1 MNIAKKI
8 ILDELNEQSHPERVE
23 DVIFW
28 ALEYYCENRKHGTWG
43 ETIAYA
49 IKQRIL
55 DAEEIKSDRK
65 DIQRNNILKFKP

>member
-1 MNIAKKI
+1 MTAKEI
-8 ILDELNEQSHPERVE
+8 IIDELENGIHPEKVE

-28 ALEYYCENRKHGTWG
+28 ALEYYCTHRRKGTWV

-55 DAEEIKSDRK
+55 DEEDNPYRHMVKQDATK
-65 DIQRNNILKFKP
+65 N

>member
-1 MNIAKKI
+1 MSIAKQ
-8 ILDELNEQSHPERVE
+8 ILIEELNNNNEHSEKVE

-28 ALEYYCENRKHGTWG
+28 ALEYYCENRKEGSWG

-55 DAEEIKSDRK
+55 DAEKASKE
-65 DIQRNNILKFKP
+65 LKEVSNG

>member
-1 MNIAKKI
+1 MTAKEI
-8 ILDELNEQSHPERVE
+8 IIDELENGIHPEKVE

-28 ALEYYCENRKHGTWG
+28 ALEYYCTHRRKGTWG

-55 DAEEIKSDRK
+55 DEEDNPFRDLPKQDVK
-65 DIQRNNILKFKP
+65 NN